1 MYTDPIADMLNRIRT
16 AQAVSKKEVEIPFSS
31 LKYAIAECLEREG
44 FVGKVAKKTKEKKE
58 VFCIAL
64 KYEEDG
70 APTITEIKRVS
81 SPGQRIYKKKKDLKK
96 VRGGRGTS
104 IVSTPKGTITT
115 GKARELGVGG
125 EVLCEVW

>member
-1 MYTDPIADMLNRIRT
+1 MHTDPIADMLNRIRT
-16 AQAVSKKEVEIPFSS
+16 AQAVSKKEVEIPFSV
-31 LKYAIAECLEREG
+31 LKYSIAECLEKEG
-44 FVGKVAKKTKEKKE
+44 FVGKVTKKMKEKKQ

-70 APTITEIKRVS
+70 TPAITEIKRVS
-81 SPGQRIYKKKKDLKK
+81 SPGQRTYKKKKDLKK

-104 IVSTPKGTITT
+104 IVSTPKGIVTT